1 MTAEIVETHTFCQRI
16 GLCLSARQVTPAT
29 LAFSASLPKNIFFF
43 DETVTLEFEVDNSQS
58 ERDVLSMDVYFRQV
72 IDYKKRFDSGA
83 SAKDVVRQTYDLD

>member
-1 MTAEIVETHTFCQRI
+1 M
-16 GLCLSARQVTPAT
+16 
-29 LAFSASLPKNIFFF
+29 
-43 DETVTLEFEVDNSQS
+43 DNSQS